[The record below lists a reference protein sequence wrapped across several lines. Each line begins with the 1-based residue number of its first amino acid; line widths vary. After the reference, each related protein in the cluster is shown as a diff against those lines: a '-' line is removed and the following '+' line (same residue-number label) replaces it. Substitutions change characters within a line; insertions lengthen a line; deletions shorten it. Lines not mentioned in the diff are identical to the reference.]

1 MKSFPIF
8 LLILTSVVLVLLTV
22 FSSLGFPFGF
32 LFYLMCFGQLLLI
45 FTVYKVLT
53 DNYET
58 EKTFEDLYEDY
69 SPDKIE

>member
-22 FSSLGFPFGF
+22 FSFLGFPFGF

-53 DNYET
+53 DNYVT